1 MLNDKLKMY
10 FDGKTVRKD
19 LTKSIKE
26 GVNVPVYVLEF
37 LLGQYCNSDDNEI
50 IEEGINTVKRILTEN
65 FVRPDEAQKVLSK
78 LREREHYTIIDKVY
92 VKLDIKKDT
101 YLAEFSNLGIK
112 NIEVCKEDVKQ
123 YERLLCGGIWCIVN
137 LEYIKMNY
145 RYEEDFTANRDFKMT
160 IDNNFNL
167 CELGPRST
175 GKSHIYKEISPN
187 SILFS
192 GGQTTVANLFYN
204 MSNKTIGL
212 VGMWDCVAFDEV
224 AGITFKDKDGIQI
237 MKDYM
242 ASGSFS
248 RGKEEKS
255 ASASMVFI
263 GNVNQSVD
271 VLIKTPHLF
280 EPFPEVRLMILLF

>member
-19 LTKSIKE
+19 LIKSIKE
-26 GVNVPVYVLEF
+26 GANVPIYVLEF

-78 LREREHYTIIDKVY
+78 LRERGHYTIIDKVY

-112 NIEVCKEDVKQ
+112 NIEVCQEDVKQ
-123 YERLLCGGIWCIVN
+123 YERLLFGSIWCIVN

-160 IDNNFNL
+160 IDNNKSPIKIEKLKPIQMPYVDINEFKENRANFTKDEWIDILLRAMGMEPDKFSYREKWLLICRLIPLVENNFNL
-167 CELGPRST
+167 CDLGPRST
-175 GKSHIYKEISPN
+175 GKSYIYKEISPN
-187 SILFS
+187 SILVS

-212 VGMWDCVAFDEV
+212 VGMWDC
-224 AGITFKDKDGIQI
+224 
-237 MKDYM
+237 M
-242 ASGSFS
+242 ALT
-248 RGKEEKS
+248 R
-255 ASASMVFI
+255 
-263 GNVNQSVD
+263 
-271 VLIKTPHLF
+271 
-280 EPFPEVRLMILLF
+280 